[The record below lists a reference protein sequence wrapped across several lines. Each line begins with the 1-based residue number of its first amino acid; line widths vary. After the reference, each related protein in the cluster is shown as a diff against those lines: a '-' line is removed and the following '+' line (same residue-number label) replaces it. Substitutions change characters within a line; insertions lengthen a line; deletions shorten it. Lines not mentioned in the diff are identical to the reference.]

1 MGGYCIRRAT
11 LMKSQVQFPSSVC
24 FWSISE
30 RDNNMS
36 TVRSSKAMYM
46 HEESPSCGDYPYPLN
61 SQTKSYGCCLPDAVH
76 RGQCKDSSR
85 TVRDETEISD
95 LEVRVSLQ
103 GRELWEQ
110 FRGIRTEMLITK
122 TGRRMFPCCKV
133 TVTGLNPR
141 GMYVFMMDMVP
152 FDENKYKWSTD
163 HWEVSGMAEPHIP
176 NRFFIHP
183 DSPSLGK
190 RWMQYPVSFHKLKL
204 TNSTLNSNGLVVL
217 HSMQKYQPRL
227 HIVQSPDPHNPP
239 LGGYLCFTLPQA
251 AFIAVTAYQN
261 SEITKLKI
269 DNNPFAKGFRDN
281 GLNRKRYREKQ
292 AQSSNKQNERH
303 CLLESKSSN
312 GATAV
317 PFGQEGCGVQDPR
330 IQNTLT
336 HNIFT
341 TMDYGSPGGQ
351 NEARHTG
358 LSNVASPLVPGPFLG
373 ESHYLSTLGFR
384 SLPAQSSGLVVHHTF
399 PQADYQGQRCPAP
412 HLSPIYSHTSGHQ
425 GQRHPQQADFDCP
438 LPLPPKVSR
447 MNIPESLEMSPS
459 HSLSGCH
466 RPLNDILNR
475 NYGSAVHSGR
485 PQGKLLQAHY
495 DSRTGL
501 GVDRELRQP
510 QLDCSGCLPL
520 HSMVLFH
527 QNSLTGSLGPL
538 RDGHVVPKVISSVKE
553 HPNKAPLQEMFL
565 DYQNVK

>member
-1 MGGYCIRRAT
+1 MNN
-11 LMKSQVQFPSSVC
+11 
-24 FWSISE
+24 IS
-30 RDNNMS
+30 NNLS
-36 TVRSSKAMYM
+36 AI
-46 HEESPSCGDYPYPLN
+46 C
-61 SQTKSYGCCLPDAVH
+61 
-76 RGQCKDSSR
+76 QCKDSSR

-281 GLNRKRYREKQ
+281 GLNRKRPVESDDEADINISR
-292 AQSSNKQNERH
+292 SSSVDSHGAAGHRAHDIMFLSVAPNPLISAFMNQ
-303 CLLESKSSN
+303 

-317 PFGQEGCGVQDPR
+317 
-330 IQNTLT
+330 
-336 HNIFT
+336 
-341 TMDYGSPGGQ
+341 
-351 NEARHTG
+351 
-358 LSNVASPLVPGPFLG
+358 
-373 ESHYLSTLGFR
+373 HYLSTLGFR

-510 QLDCSGCLPL
+510 QLDWL
-520 HSMVLFH
+520 LFSVTEH
-527 QNSLTGSLGPL
+527 NQHGLLGNGFLGEGTGNCFTLSQHFNNL
-538 RDGHVVPKVISSVKE
+538 RCK
-553 HPNKAPLQEMFL
+553 
-565 DYQNVK
+565 